1 MSRDKLTLGRRAFVA
16 GTGAAVGTASVGGV
30 ASAHEDGS
38 SKEKEKDKEKEK
50 KKDETPKTIAHRGF
64 AGQYPENTLGAF
76 ERATM
81 CHDPDMVEIDII
93 PASDGTVMVTHDPK
107 MSSRDGGERGLTE
120 EDGYVWDYTPDE
132 LNDIEVQESG
142 ETIPTLEQS
151 LEVIPSDVAVN
162 IEFKNPGAPSDEL
175 EFATNL
181 SGDALETQKELWRPL
196 AERTLDVASEFENDI
211 LVSSFYEAAL
221 ATVRDVDSDVPIAF
235 LFWDSIEEGLKI
247 TREYDCEAVHP
258 PYNMIKGAPFFND
271 EYYVEADSFEDIDLV
286 QQAHDEGRTVNTW
299 TVTTWYQAEQ
309 LAAAGVD
316 GLIAD
321 YPNLMWNGGSPDDE

>member
-1 MSRDKLTLGRRAFVA
+1 MS
-16 GTGAAVGTASVGGV
+16 GV
-30 ASAHEDGS
+30 ASADGSGDSKTDDENGEDGHDDS
-38 SKEKEKDKEKEK
+38 
-50 KKDETPKTIAHRGF
+50 PKIIAHRGF
-64 AGQYPENTLGAF
+64 GGQYPENTLGALR
-76 ERATM
+76 RATM
-81 CHDPDMVEIDII
+81 CHDADMVEIDII
-93 PASDGTVMVTHDPK
+93 PASDGTVMVTHDPE
-107 MSSRDGGERGLTE
+107 MNSRDGGEQGLTE
-120 EDGYVWDYTPDE
+120 EDGYVWDYTAEE
-132 LNDIEVQESG
+132 LQEIEVLESG

-151 LEVIPSDVAVN
+151 LDVIPDDVAVN
-162 IEFKNPGAPSDEL
+162 IEFKNPGVPGDEL
-175 EFATNL
+175 EFAKNL
-181 SGDALETQKELWRPL
+181 SGDALETQKEKWRPIT
-196 AERTLDVASEFENDI
+196 ERTLDVASEFENHI

-221 ATVRDVDSDVPIAF
+221 ATVRDVDPDVPIAF

-271 EYYVEADSFEDIDLV
+271 EYYIEGGSFEDIDLV
-286 QQAHDEGRTVNTW
+286 QEAHDEGRTVNTW

>member
-1 MSRDKLTLGRRAFVA
+1 MSRDKLTLDRRAFVA
-16 GTGAAVGTASVGGV
+16 GTGAAVGTASLGGV
-30 ASAHEDGS
+30 ASAGGDDS
-38 SKEKEKDKEKEK
+38 SKEKEKEK
-50 KKDETPKTIAHRGF
+50 KGEKGDDRTPKVIAHRGF
-64 AGQYPENTLGAF
+64 AGLYPENTLGAF
-76 ERATM
+76 RRATM
-81 CHDPDMVEIDII
+81 CHDADMVEIDII

-107 MSSRDGGERGLTE
+107 MNSRDGGEQGLTE
-120 EDGYVWDYTPDE
+120 EDGYVWDYTADE
-132 LNDIEVQESG
+132 LNDIEVLESG

-151 LEVIPSDVAVN
+151 LEVIPDDVAVN
-162 IEFKNPGAPSDEL
+162 IEFKNPGVPEEEL
-175 EFATNL
+175 EFAKNL
-181 SGDALETQKELWRPL
+181 SGDALETQKEKWQPIT
-196 AERTLDVASEFENDI
+196 ERTLDVASHFENDV

-271 EYYVEADSFEDIDLV
+271 KYYLEGGSFEDIDLV
-286 QQAHDEGRTVNTW
+286 QKAHDEGRAVNTW